1 MRILRTNLLI
11 TLLLSFSLATW
22 AMASSSGTAS
32 NKSVQPKSYAN
43 KHNKSKCLVCHGQL
57 DYLRS
62 VSKDTKDGYGHDVAA
77 ETVAQGLYVGQEFVN
92 DRIHG
97 RESCEFCHGGDPNAD
112 DAKKAH
118 AGMTKNPTADGG
130 KKLCASCH
138 QKTVDNFQ
146 TSIHFKMSG
155 VKGKLA
161 DRLGS
166 TPHKAEVVGKIMAG
180 DCLNCHATCGTCHV
194 GQAPIANA
202 GLQKS
207 HSFVRR
213 PNNLQVCIPCHHLA
227 GAGFFNQEK
236 NLHVSV
242 GMDCVSCHNSEQ
254 QFHGRGGAEE
264 PQGMMTPGLIEANCY
279 NCHQKTD
286 KSNEAHS
293 VHNSFASCQSCHGT
307 EYESCVSC
315 HRRTPET
322 EHIFKLGTFNG
333 KIYPF
338 VHTTGNLSA
347 DMFAHLDIKLNQKD
361 LEAKTTW
368 APYPTHFLQ
377 LAPKHK
383 KGAQVMCENCHG
395 NPEIFLKAEDL
406 TFPKL
411 ESEYLMKAPRALSA
425 KELDKYKKAVK

>member
-1 MRILRTNLLI
+1 MGRLKVVLLI
-11 TLLLSFSLATW
+11 TLLLGFSLATW
-22 AMASSSGTAS
+22 TIAGSTGTES

-43 KHNKSKCLVCHGQL
+43 AHKDCSCLVCHGQL
-57 DYLRS
+57 DYLRT
-62 VSKDTKDGYGHDVAA
+62 VTTATKDGYGHDVTA
-77 ETVAQGLYVGQEFVN
+77 ETVAKGLYVGQDFVN

-97 RESCEFCHGGDPNAD
+97 RQSCEFCHGGDPKAT

-118 AGMTKNPTADGG
+118 TGMTKDPTADGG

-155 VKGKLA
+155 VKDKLA

-166 TPHKAEVVGKIMAG
+166 TPHKGEVVGKIMAG

-227 GAGFFNQEK
+227 GAGFFTQEK
-236 NLHVSV
+236 NLHTSI
-242 GMDCVSCHNSEQ
+242 GMDCISCHNSEQ

-264 PQGMMTPGLIEANCY
+264 TKGMMTPGLIEANCN
-279 NCHQKTD
+279 NCHQKANS
-286 KSNEAHS
+286 SNEAHTL
-293 VHNSFASCQSCHGT
+293 HNSFISCQACHGT

-315 HRRTPET
+315 HRRTPDA

-333 KIYPF
+333 KVFPF
-338 VHTTGNLSA
+338 VHTTGNLSV
-347 DMFAHLDIKLNQKD
+347 DMFAHMDIKLNQKD
-361 LEAKTTW
+361 LEAKPTW

-377 LAPKHK
+377 LTPKHK
-383 KGAQVMCENCHG
+383 KGAEVMCENCHG

-411 ESEYLMKAPRALSA
+411 EKGFLMKAPRALSA
-425 KELDKYKKAVK
+425 KELDKYKKTVK